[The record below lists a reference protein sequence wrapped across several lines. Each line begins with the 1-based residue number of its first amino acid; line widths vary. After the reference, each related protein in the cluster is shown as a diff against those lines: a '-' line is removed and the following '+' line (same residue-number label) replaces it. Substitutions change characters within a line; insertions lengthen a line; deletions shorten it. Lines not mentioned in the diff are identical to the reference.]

1 MNLREILCETI
12 NLIYMV
18 ILDQR
23 HEIPKNLQIQLSSYI
38 LTFLILIS
46 NYISTRPSHLE
57 V

>member
-46 NYISTRPSHLE
+46 N
-57 V
+57 